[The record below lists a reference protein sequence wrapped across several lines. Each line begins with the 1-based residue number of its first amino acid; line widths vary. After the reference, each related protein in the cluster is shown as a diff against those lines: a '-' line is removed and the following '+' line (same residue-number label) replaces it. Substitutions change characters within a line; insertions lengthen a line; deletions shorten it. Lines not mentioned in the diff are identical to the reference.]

1 MSLIS
6 STYDP
11 TLPDIQRDP
20 YPAYRELRASAP
32 VYFVE
37 SLGAFAVSRHA
48 DVRRVMHDHE
58 SFSSAAMAAL
68 VNRPVE
74 YSNRTDDANDADLH
88 PPSIIGTDGEYHKRL
103 RMIVNRGF
111 TPRRVAVLEDR
122 VRDVAG
128 DMIGDLVA
136 ARTADLQDGLAV
148 PLPVTVIAELLGV
161 PAAQRDD
168 FRRWSED
175 MVRAVFEPPDRV
187 DQEQVARSSAQMSEW
202 LDMFIDARHERSG
215 DDLVSVLLRA
225 ELEGGALT
233 RPELT
238 VFVFT
243 LLIAGSITTAYL
255 IGRAVEIL
263 ASDSAL
269 QSGARAEMIPIAG
282 IVEET
287 LRYDA
292 QTQMM
297 FREATR
303 ETEIAGVAIPQG
315 ATLVALLGSANR
327 DERVFEDADRF
338 DPTRDASEH
347 LTFGHGS
354 HFCLGASLAR
364 LEARVTIEELVRRAP
379 QLELAGEVEHVA
391 SLVFRGPTRL
401 PLRYV

>member
-1 MSLIS
+1 MSLTS
-6 STYDP
+6 STSYDP
-11 TLPDIQRDP
+11 TTPDVQRDP

-37 SLGAFAVSRHA
+37 SLNAFAVSRHA
-48 DVRRVMHDHE
+48 DVRRVMHDHDA
-58 SFSSAAMAAL
+58 FSSAAMATL

-74 YSNRTDDANDADLH
+74 YSNSDDDANDADLH

-103 RMIVNRGF
+103 RLIVNRGF
-111 TPRRVAVLEDR
+111 TPRRIGVLEDR
-122 VRDVAG
+122 IRDLAG
-128 DMIGDLVA
+128 SMVDELVA
-136 ARTADLQDGLAV
+136 TGTADLQDGLAV
-148 PLPVTVIAELLGV
+148 PLPTTVIAELLGV
-161 PAAQRDD
+161 PAEQRDD

-187 DQEQVARSSAQMSEW
+187 DQEQVAHSSAEMSEW
-202 LDMFIDARHERSG
+202 LERFIDTRHERSG

-255 IGRAVEIL
+255 IGRAVELL
-263 ASDSAL
+263 AGDESLRGHPVSAL
-269 QSGARAEMIPIAG
+269 
-282 IVEET
+282 VEET
-287 LRYDA
+287 LRFDA
-292 QTQMM
+292 QTQIM

-303 ETEIAGVAIPQG
+303 DVEIAGVTIPRG
-315 ATLVALLGSANR
+315 ATIAALLGSANR
-327 DERVFEDADRF
+327 DERVFDNPDRF

-364 LEARVTIEELVRRAP
+364 IEARVTIEELLARAP
-379 QLELAGEVEHVA
+379 RLEYAGQVEPVS

-401 PLRYV
+401 PLRYA